1 MSKKQEADKQP
12 VPEITAGTKAQ
23 PQTITPNRGADVEKG
38 FLGHVMGMASHE
50 GQEGI
55 EHDQVGKTL
64 LGPKTRFELMSLL
77 QEQNPN
83 PKSELN
89 YRNSFELLCAVVL
102 SAQSTDVAVNKATP
116 ALFAVAPDAKSMAA
130 LGPEGIAPY
139 IQSIGLWKNKAKHL
153 AALAQ
158 MLNDEFDGVV
168 PDNYDD
174 LVKLPGVGSKT
185 AKVVLNV
192 AFGQPFIAVDT
203 HVFRVCN
210 RTGLCL
216 GKTPAEVEARLPE
229 LIDPRFIQD
238 AHHYLLLH
246 GRYVC
251 TAKKYA
257 DHCINCVIAKQ
268 CRHNFG

>member
-1 MSKKQEADKQP
+1 MSACKTED
-12 VPEITAGTKAQ
+12 TAPDIKSAAGIKAQ
-23 PQTITPNRGADVEKG
+23 PKNKKKQAEKG
-38 FLGHVMGMASHE
+38 FLGHVMGLANHAE
-50 GQEGI
+50 QEGI

-64 LGPKTRFELMSLL
+64 LGPKTRFELMSRL
-77 QEQNPN
+77 QAQNPN

-102 SAQSTDVAVNKATP
+102 SAQSTDVAVNKASP
-116 ALFAVAPDAKSMAA
+116 ALFAVAPDAKSMAE

-153 AALAQ
+153 ASLAQ
-158 MLNDEFDGVV
+158 MLNDEFGGEV

-174 LVKLPGVGSKT
+174 LIKLPGVGSKT

-192 AFGQPFIAVDT
+192 AFGKPYIAVDT

-229 LIDPRFIQD
+229 LIDPSFIQD

-257 DHCINCVIAKQ
+257 DHCINCVIAQQ